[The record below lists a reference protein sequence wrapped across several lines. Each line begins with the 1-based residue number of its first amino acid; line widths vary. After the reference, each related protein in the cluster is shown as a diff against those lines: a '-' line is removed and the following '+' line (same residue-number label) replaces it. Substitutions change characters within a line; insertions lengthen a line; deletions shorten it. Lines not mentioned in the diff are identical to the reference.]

1 MPFYSHFFFQLLSS
15 RSQITSHLDLN
26 SRLTKIRF
34 PKKNFPITQFYLSS
48 WGLEISIIDI
58 HTQAIVWGWRY
69 VGMHKGQYV
78 YTCTSK
84 CSQRQ
89 SIHRHTY
96 KTISKT
102 LNKILFTYD
111 RIFVLENV
119 TARQPTLKIYQRIQ
133 FLACS
138 HVWSSSF

>member
-1 MPFYSHFFFQLLSS
+1 MPLYSHFFQLLSS

-48 WGLEISIIDI
+48 RGLKISITDI
-58 HTQAIVWGWRY
+58 HTQTILWGWRY

-78 YTCTSK
+78 YTCTCK

-102 LNKILFTYD
+102 LNKILLTYD

-138 HVWSSSF
+138 HIWSSSF